1 LIGRKAERE
10 RGEVGGGGAARE
22 KEMVETNGKE
32 VLGRWWF
39 ACLVW
44 TRPCKLLSRGATVR
58 LVGVSLQG

>member
-1 LIGRKAERE
+1 
-10 RGEVGGGGAARE
+10 VGGGGAARE